1 MIRTQVSFSE
11 EQAERLR
18 THAAARGVSQAALL
32 RQALDAY
39 LDNDALSLRVQRAR
53 ERLGAYRSGY
63 TTTAESHD
71 DVLNEAF
78 SA

>member
-18 THAAARGVSQAALL
+18 AEAAARGVSQASLL

-39 LDNDALSLRVQRAR
+39 LASDSLAARVERAR
-53 ERLGAYRSGY
+53 SLVGAYRSGCGNL
-63 TTTAESHD
+63 ARDHD
-71 DVLNEAF
+71 DALDEAF

>member
-1 MIRTQVSFSE
+1 MIRTQVSLSE

-18 THAAARGVSQAALL
+18 AQAVARGMSQAALL

-39 LDNDALSLRVQRAR
+39 LDKSSLRLRRAR
-53 ERLGAYRSGY
+53 SRLGAYRSGCA
-63 TTTAESHD
+63 TTAGSHD
-71 DVLNEAF
+71 DALDEAF